1 MPRGRPRKRQYDDTE
16 RLLQADENPA
26 EPEGAPAEDA
36 PSGAPIQEPGVEP
49 AEEQNEPEAP
59 AEPSKSADGR
69 LRVVCNRPNAG
80 SVING
85 RLFAPVEIEGEQMH
99 VSELLPPADAER
111 FASIPGYALFDR
123 DENLHARRIEDAL
136 EVARQTKAAMTD
148 RGSARIRDLQRELA
162 EQQRANQSLTERLQA
177 ERARGDRL
185 EGESKKL
192 RKENAAYKAAGIQP
206 SQAAA

>member
-1 MPRGRPRKRQYDDTE
+1 MPRGRRRQYDET
-16 RLLQADENPA
+16 LQVGENPT
-26 EPEGAPAEDA
+26 EPEETPAEDV
-36 PSGAPIQEPGVEP
+36 PGEPPIQEPEAEP
-49 AEEQNEPEAP
+49 AEKQKEPEAP
-59 AEPSKSADGR
+59 GEPSKSADGR